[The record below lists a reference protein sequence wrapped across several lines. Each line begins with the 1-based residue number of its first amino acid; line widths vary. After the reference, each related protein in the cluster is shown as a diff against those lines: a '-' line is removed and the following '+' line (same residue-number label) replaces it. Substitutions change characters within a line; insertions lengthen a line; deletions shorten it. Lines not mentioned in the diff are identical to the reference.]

1 MPSFDIV
8 SKIDMPSVQNGL
20 DGVKKE
26 ISTRYDFK
34 GSMCEVEQQEDK
46 IIIRADDDLKRKQV
60 EDLIITHL
68 TRKRWIQAHWNSKNQ
83 KLHQVIPSDKLC

>member
-46 IIIRADDDLKRKQV
+46 IIIRADDD
-60 EDLIITHL
+60 
-68 TRKRWIQAHWNSKNQ
+68 
-83 KLHQVIPSDKLC
+83 